1 MRLVGRGRG
10 DTAFSLIFCIQAR
23 RVLFVGCTSFECDE
37 ILKNGGYLSLSPH
50 ESSVI
55 PKTSDQCGWFSPCF
69 AGWVHKLSTYETSL
83 MYRIQERSTSGWTDH
98 GSRTT
103 EIEAF
108 WAAHALSQQEGQSA
122 RVLNP
127 LDEMVCIMNRS
138 GSTAIQTDHEMVA

>member
-1 MRLVGRGRG
+1 
-10 DTAFSLIFCIQAR
+10 
-23 RVLFVGCTSFECDE
+23 
-37 ILKNGGYLSLSPH
+37 
-50 ESSVI
+50 
-55 PKTSDQCGWFSPCF
+55 
-69 AGWVHKLSTYETSL
+69 
-83 MYRIQERSTSGWTDH
+83 MYRIQELSSYGWTDH

>member
-1 MRLVGRGRG
+1 M
-10 DTAFSLIFCIQAR
+10 
-23 RVLFVGCTSFECDE
+23 
-37 ILKNGGYLSLSPH
+37 
-50 ESSVI
+50 
-55 PKTSDQCGWFSPCF
+55 
-69 AGWVHKLSTYETSL
+69 
-83 MYRIQERSTSGWTDH
+83 DH